1 MSANEIPKWR
11 RVIQSSDEAKQVA
24 GVNGEAKFSNP
35 KPRCHA
41 CGRPE
46 NIVWVHGHGQCTYCH
61 TNILPC
67 CDGETCT

>member
-1 MSANEIPKWR
+1 MTATEIPKWR
-11 RVIQSSDEAKQVA
+11 RVIKISNEDKQVA
-24 GVNGEAKFSNP
+24 SEYEAAKCRNP
-35 KPRCHA
+35 KPRCPA